1 MAAYTLKE
9 VSKKI
14 NVKSG
19 LIRQWEKEFAEL
31 LNFPRSKQGAR
42 IYTDLEVDYLLEIKT
57 LHSQKLGK
65 EIIRQTLQQKSE
77 PPSDLISEDRE
88 EIYVPFNVPES
99 FSEDKMNSNDLSVNL
114 VTETVPEVIEI
125 EEKTPNVNQFF
136 EALDTY
142 TKNFLDDVKEEI
154 RTVVR
159 KELLEDVKKEIKN
172 GTLTTV
178 KSLSDSIYKSTA
190 NTKADIEELT
200 ETFESASKLN
210 ADRLKYLSDSIKNV
224 SIETYDEISTLSK
237 QIAETTEDLTNYI
250 ENTNFELSHL
260 SEAIIHDRE
269 FFMEEREQYLHEVQQ
284 REIAFQQM
292 LTNFREV
299 AGAKEK
305 KWWKF
310 WN

>member
-14 NVKSG
+14 NVNSG

-142 TKNFLDDVKEEI
+142 TKNFLDEVKEEI